1 MKYVLDSSVGLK
13 WSLAEGDSH
22 IAIRLRDDYC
32 NGVHDLLS
40 PDIFPPEV
48 ANALASAE
56 RQVANALASAE
67 RQGRIKAGQSA
78 IFLNDILSTAPMIHP
93 SPPHLLRAM
102 EIAVSWKQAVYDCLY
117 LALAEQEQCEMV
129 TADDQFHR
137 KMRSDFPFLVR
148 LADLP

>member
-40 PDIFPPEV
+40 PDIFPPE
-48 ANALASAE
+48 
-56 RQVANALASAE
+56 VANALASAE